1 MSKLFFLSVLTP
13 SLKLNLTVEAGWV
26 ILRQKAVVAEQ
37 FAALFVI
44 LLVNK
49 SRVALVAA
57 ETLIV
62 PVSFPIKH
70 QVLHM
75 DWQLTLIAILRYRLC
90 LGIFAPEKIIGKT

>member
-1 MSKLFFLSVLTP
+1 MLKLFFLSVHTP

-26 ILRQKAVVAEQ
+26 ILRQEAVVAEQ

-44 LLVNK
+44 LLVYK

-57 ETLIV
+57 EALIV

-75 DWQLTLIAILRYRLC
+75 DWQLARLAVLRDRLS
-90 LGIFAPEKIIGKT
+90 LDIFTPDVE